1 MIDVKASVH
10 PLSHKQEWKKWAG
23 LSPALRATDYKCPHC
38 VKIEL
43 NNHRFYQYP
52 RGENKGGILDTD
64 FCPTITINAWEQN
77 VFLIEE
83 L

>member
-1 MIDVKASVH
+1 M
-10 PLSHKQEWKKWAG
+10 
-23 LSPALRATDYKCPHC
+23 
-38 VKIEL
+38 

-52 RGENKGGILDTD
+52 RGENKGGILNTRL
-64 FCPTITINAWEQN
+64 CPTITSNAFEQN